1 MVRKVRFRARLRS
14 ICVELYEVIRAN
26 RCLYLLTNLHWQA
39 GFWEAGVFHLFLSEY
54 VNQSHKFQKIEF
66 LWRHPS
72 LLYCT
77 FFKWHYVI
85 SRMVLLIG
93 SSSAIFCQLSV
104 KGSQISF
111 MDIGKHLPNLWSTLT
126 VELPEKVQANRKQRN
141 ITIQLTSKLSSKLN
155 SHSLP
160 IFTWPSDR
168 FVEKRKQKGFYIS
181 FCKRNRN

>member
-39 GFWEAGVFHLFLSEY
+39 GFWEAGVFHLFLS
-54 VNQSHKFQKIEF
+54 EF

-126 VELPEKVQANRKQRN
+126 VELLEKVQANRKQRN
-141 ITIQLTSKLSSKLN
+141 IAIQLTSKLSSKLN
-155 SHSLP
+155 
-160 IFTWPSDR
+160 F
-168 FVEKRKQKGFYIS
+168 
-181 FCKRNRN
+181 

>member
-72 LLYCT
+72 LLYYT
-77 FFKWHYVI
+77 FFKRHYVI
-85 SRMVLLIG
+85 SRMVLLTG

-104 KGSQISF
+104 ERSQF
-111 MDIGKHLPNLWSTLT
+111 YGYWQT
-126 VELPEKVQANRKQRN
+126 
-141 ITIQLTSKLSSKLN
+141 SSKLMVN
-155 SHSLP
+155 TNCRITWKGPSQSETKKYYHS
-160 IFTWPSDR
+160 TH
-168 FVEKRKQKGFYIS
+168 K
-181 FCKRNRN
+181 